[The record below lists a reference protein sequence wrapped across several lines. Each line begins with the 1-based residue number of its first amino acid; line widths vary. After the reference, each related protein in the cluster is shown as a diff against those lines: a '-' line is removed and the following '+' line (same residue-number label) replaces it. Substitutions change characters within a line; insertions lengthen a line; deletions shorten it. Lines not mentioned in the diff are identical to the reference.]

1 MHSKVDLLT
10 VAAKGHL
17 LNIYDLSND
26 TYNTHGVTYLLEAM
40 KLKLIIYFFP
50 HLLLGMAFKLIE
62 TPPMPIFSTYTTFK
76 KKSTK
81 MSSDIYEKA
90 ASKILLL
97 VIKLRILSSQCY
109 EIKGNRFVNNL
120 SKIIE

>member
-1 MHSKVDLLT
+1 M
-10 VAAKGHL
+10 
-17 LNIYDLSND
+17 IYQND

-97 VIKLRILSSQCY
+97 VITLRILSSQCY

>member
-97 VIKLRILSSQCY
+97 VITLRILSS
-109 EIKGNRFVNNL
+109 
-120 SKIIE
+120 

>member
-1 MHSKVDLLT
+1 
-10 VAAKGHL
+10 
-17 LNIYDLSND
+17 
-26 TYNTHGVTYLLEAM
+26 
-40 KLKLIIYFFP
+40 
-50 HLLLGMAFKLIE
+50 
-62 TPPMPIFSTYTTFK
+62 
-76 KKSTK
+76 

-97 VIKLRILSSQCY
+97 VITLRILSSQCY